1 MKHLYLLLSFATL
14 TCAAT
19 AQVKK
24 APAKPATTAAAKP
37 APAGICPHPIYL
49 DTLDIDINV
58 KALKD
63 TFRVSMDAARYL
75 KVYVSDCNGSLYFEQ
90 RVASNDRI
98 MLKGQYTGVPEAE
111 FMSMRTVDPVTGDI
125 KFNERTVYVAK
136 KTGTWQYFGPKG
148 VVTEEQDFENG
159 HLKDDRTMGDY

>member
-1 MKHLYLLLSFATL
+1 MKCLYLLLSPVILAT
-14 TCAAT
+14 AAT
-19 AQVKK
+19 AQVKRS
-24 APAKPATTAAAKP
+24 PAKP
-37 APAGICPHPIYL
+37 APAAASQPVATGVCPHAIYL
-49 DTLDIDINV
+49 DTLDIDVHV

-63 TFRVSMDAARYL
+63 TFRVPMDAARYM
-75 KVYVSDCNGSLYFEQ
+75 KVYVSDCNGTLYFEQ

-98 MLKGQYTGVPEAE
+98 LFKGQYAGVPEAE
-111 FMSMRTVDPVTGDI
+111 FISLRTVDPVTGDI

-159 HLKDDRTMGDY
+159 QLKDDRTMGDY